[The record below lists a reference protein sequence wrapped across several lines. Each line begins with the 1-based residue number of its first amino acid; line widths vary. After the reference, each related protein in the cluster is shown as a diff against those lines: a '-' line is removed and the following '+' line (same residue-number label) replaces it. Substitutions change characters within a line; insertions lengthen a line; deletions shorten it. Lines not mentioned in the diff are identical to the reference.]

1 MSNKFQIL
9 HYIYHLYGDLVHFCF
24 IIKLKFWFVDAFI
37 VLYNNFNIILYEVNS
52 YVRVYESIPP
62 RKNELT

>member
-9 HYIYHLYGDLVHFCF
+9 HYIYDLYGDLVHFCF

-37 VLYNNFNIILYEVNS
+37 VLYNNFNIIYM
-52 YVRVYESIPP
+52 R
-62 RKNELT
+62 